1 MLRCNFLIY
10 GIFVSIP
17 FHPLLLFT
25 ILTDRLS
32 KTGLYTFHYYYIW
45 NMKNT
50 RVLLLISF
58 LSGYLVFNASAQD
71 KWDLRR
77 CVEYALAH
85 NISVQ
90 QTDLQARVAEVNEN
104 QTRWSQYPNADF
116 STNTGLQ
123 WGRSIDPTTNQFT
136 SNQLLYQGYS
146 LSAGVTVFN
155 WHRIRNNIVAA
166 DLNSDAA
173 RMDVEKI
180 KNDIS
185 LTVATYYLQV
195 LLAYQQIFI
204 AKTQMEQTRS
214 QWEVVQKKVIA
225 GAAPELDALTLEGQ
239 YRTDSSGY
247 ITARAT
253 ADQNLLQLKQ
263 VLNIDAGQPF
273 DIAEPPVE
281 QIPVEP
287 ILQLQPETVFQIA
300 IQNQPAQKANLLRLK
315 SLEASLRSSRAALFP
330 TISVGGTLG
339 TNFSSADKKVTGGVI
354 TGFKASGD
362 LVDVGGTQY
371 QVLTPEGYVTQAKKS
386 FSERWDGWGLQMN
399 NNFRQSLGFS
409 ISVPINSSG
418 AARFGY
424 QRSKLDLKN
433 AELTRSLA
441 DQTLKNDIY
450 KAYYNASAALAKFNA
465 TKKTYEITQ
474 KAFEYAQ
481 KRNELGLLNSYD
493 YLISQNNMNRAQ
505 YDMTSAQFDYVFKMK
520 VLEFYKGQGIK
531 L

>member
-1 MLRCNFLIY
+1 MFA
-10 GIFVSIP
+10 
-17 FHPLLLFT
+17 
-25 ILTDRLS
+25 
-32 KTGLYTFHYYYIW
+32 FHYNYFW
-45 NMKNT
+45 NMKKSKP
-50 RVLLLISF
+50 LFLISF
-58 LSGYLVFNASAQD
+58 LSGCLVFNASAQD

-85 NISVQ
+85 NISIQ
-90 QTDLQARVAEVNEN
+90 QTGVQARMAEVNEK

-146 LSAGVTVFN
+146 LSAGITVFN
-155 WHRIRNNIVAA
+155 WHRIRNNIISA
-166 DLNSDAA
+166 DLSSDAA

-180 KNDIS
+180 RNDIS

-195 LLAYQQIFI
+195 LLSYQQIAI
-204 AKTQMEQTRS
+204 AKTQMEQTLS
-214 QWEVVQKKVIA
+214 QLGVMQKKVDA
-225 GAAPELDALTLEGQ
+225 GAAPELDKLTLEGQ
-239 YRTDSSGY
+239 YATDSSSY
-247 ITARAT
+247 ITAKAT

-263 VLNIDAGQPF
+263 VLNVDAGQPF
-273 DIAEPPVE
+273 DIAEPPVD

-287 ILQLQPETVFQIA
+287 ILNLQPETVFQVA

-315 SLEASLRSSRAALFP
+315 SLEAALRSSRAAMYP
-330 TISVGGTLG
+330 TISIGGTLG

-354 TGFKASGD
+354 TGYKVSGD
-362 LVDVGGTQY
+362 LVNVSGTQY
-371 QVLTPEGYVTQAKKS
+371 QVFTPEGYATQAKKS

-418 AARFGY
+418 TARFNY
-424 QRSKLDLKN
+424 ERSKLDLKN
-433 AELTRSLA
+433 AELTRSLS

-450 KAYYNASAALAKFNA
+450 KAYYNASAAMEKFNA
-465 TKKTYEITQ
+465 AKKTYEITQ
-474 KAFEYAQ
+474 KAFEFAK
-481 KRNELGLLNSYD
+481 KRNDLGLLNAYD
-493 YLISQNNMNRAQ
+493 YLISQNNMFRAQ
-505 YDMTSAQFDYVFKMK
+505 YDLAAAHFDYVFKMK

>member
-1 MLRCNFLIY
+1 
-10 GIFVSIP
+10 
-17 FHPLLLFT
+17 
-25 ILTDRLS
+25 
-32 KTGLYTFHYYYIW
+32 
-45 NMKNT
+45 MKINKA
-50 RVLLLISF
+50 LLLISF
-58 LSGYLVFNASAQD
+58 LGGCLAFNASAQD

-85 NISVQ
+85 NISV
-90 QTDLQARVAEVNEN
+90 LQWDVQAQAAEVNEK
-104 QTRWSQYPNADF
+104 QSRWSQYPNADF
-116 STNTGLQ
+116 GTNTGLQ

-146 LSAGVTVFN
+146 LNAGITVFN
-155 WHRIRNNIVAA
+155 WHRIRNNIIAA
-166 DLNSDAA
+166 DFSSDAA

-195 LLAYQQIFI
+195 LLAYQQI
-204 AKTQMEQTRS
+204 AVANTQLQQTRS
-214 QWEVVQKKVIA
+214 QMLVVRKKADA
-225 GAAPELDALTLEGQ
+225 GAVPELDYLTLEGQ
-239 YRTDSSGY
+239 FATDSSAY
-247 ITARAT
+247 ITARAA

-263 VLNIDAGQPF
+263 VLNIDAGQFF
-273 DIAEPPVE
+273 DIALPPVE

-287 ILQLQPETVFQIA
+287 ILQLQPETIFQIA
-300 IQNQPAQKANLLRLK
+300 IQSQPAQKANQLRLK
-315 SLEASLRSSRAALFP
+315 SLEAALRASRAAMYP
-330 TISVGGTLG
+330 SISVGGSLG
-339 TNFSSADKKVTGGVI
+339 TNFSSADKMVTGYNL

-362 LVDVGGTQY
+362 LVTVGGTQY
-371 QVLTPEGYVTQAKKS
+371 PVLSPDGTITQTKKS
-386 FSERWDGWGLQMN
+386 FSQRWDGWGLQMN

-409 ISVPINSSG
+409 ISVPINSG
-418 AARFGY
+418 GNARFNY

-450 KAYYNASAALAKFNA
+450 KAYYNASAALEKFNA
-465 TKKTYEITQ
+465 TKKTYEITK

-520 VLEFYKGQGIK
+520 VLEFYKGQGLK

>member
-1 MLRCNFLIY
+1 
-10 GIFVSIP
+10 
-17 FHPLLLFT
+17 
-25 ILTDRLS
+25 
-32 KTGLYTFHYYYIW
+32 
-45 NMKNT
+45 MKNSK
-50 RVLLLISF
+50 VLLLVSF
-58 LSGYLVFNASAQD
+58 FGGCLVFNASAQD

-77 CVEYALAH
+77 CVEYALAN

-90 QTDLQARVAEVNEN
+90 QTDVQARVAEVNEK

-146 LSAGVTVFN
+146 LNAGITVFN
-155 WHRIRNNIVAA
+155 WHRIRNNIIAA
-166 DLNSDAA
+166 DLSSDAA
-173 RMDVEKI
+173 KMDVEKI

-247 ITARAT
+247 ITAKAN

-300 IQNQPAQKANLLRLK
+300 IQNQPAQKANLMRLK
-315 SLEASLRSSRAALFP
+315 SFEASLRSSRAAMYP
-330 TISVGGTLG
+330 TISIGGSLG
-339 TNFSSADKKVTGGVI
+339 TNFSSADKKVTGVTV
-354 TGFKASGD
+354 TGFKPNGD
-362 LVDVGGTQY
+362 LVTVGGTQY
-371 QVLTPEGYVTQAKKS
+371 SVFSPDGYATQAKKT

-418 AARFGY
+418 AARFNY

-450 KAYYNASAALAKFNA
+450 KAYYNASAAMQKFNA
-465 TKKTYEITQ
+465 AKKTYEIT
-474 KAFEYAQ
+474 KMAFEYAQ
-481 KRNELGLLNSYD
+481 KRNDLGLLNSYD

>member
-1 MLRCNFLIY
+1 MKN
-10 GIFVSIP
+10 
-17 FHPLLLFT
+17 
-25 ILTDRLS
+25 S
-32 KTGLYTFHYYYIW
+32 KT
-45 NMKNT
+45 
-50 RVLLLISF
+50 LLLISF
-58 LSGYLVFNASAQD
+58 FSGCLVFSASAQD

-77 CVEYALAH
+77 CVEYALAN

-90 QTDLQARVAEVNEN
+90 QTDVQARLADVNE
-104 QTRWSQYPNADF
+104 QQARWSKYPNADF

-146 LSAGVTVFN
+146 LSAGITVFN

-166 DLNSDAA
+166 DLSYDAA
-173 RMDVEKI
+173 KMDVEKI

-195 LLAYQQIFI
+195 LLSYQQIAI
-204 AKTQMEQTRS
+204 AKTQMQQTLS
-214 QWEVVQKKVIA
+214 QLEVVRKRVNA

-239 YRTDSSGY
+239 YATDSSNF
-247 ITARAT
+247 ITAKAT

-263 VLNIDAGQPF
+263 VLNIDAGKAF
-273 DIAEPPVE
+273 DITEPPVE

-300 IQNQPAQKANLLRLK
+300 IQNQPAQKANLLRQQ
-315 SLEASLRSSRAALFP
+315 SLEASLRSSRAAMFP
-330 TISVGGTLG
+330 TISIGGTLG
-339 TNFSSADKKVTGGVI
+339 TNFSSPNKNSAQVIDGEEISSAFVNVNGSKVNLIVPHTSI
-354 TGFKASGD
+354 
-362 LVDVGGTQY
+362 
-371 QVLTPEGYVTQAKKS
+371 VTSKRS
-386 FSERWDGWGLQMN
+386 FTDRWNGWGLQMN

-418 AARFGY
+418 TARFNY
-424 QRSKLDLKN
+424 QRSKLDLRN

-450 KAYYNASAALAKFNA
+450 KAYYNASAALEKFNA
-465 TKKTYEITQ
+465 AKLTFEITKKS
-474 KAFEYAQ
+474 KDFAQ
-481 KRNELGLLNSYD
+481 KRYDLGLLNSFD
-493 YLISQNNMNRAQ
+493 YLISQNNMYRAQ
-505 YDMTSAQFDYVFKMK
+505 FDLTAAQFDYVFKMK

>member
-1 MLRCNFLIY
+1 
-10 GIFVSIP
+10 
-17 FHPLLLFT
+17 
-25 ILTDRLS
+25 
-32 KTGLYTFHYYYIW
+32 
-45 NMKNT
+45 
-50 RVLLLISF
+50 
-58 LSGYLVFNASAQD
+58 
-71 KWDLRR
+71 
-77 CVEYALAH
+77 
-85 NISVQ
+85 
-90 QTDLQARVAEVNEN
+90 VAEVNEK

-146 LSAGVTVFN
+146 LNAGVTVFN
-155 WHRIRNNIVAA
+155 WHRIRNNIIAA

-195 LLAYQQIFI
+195 LLSYQQIKV
-204 AKTQMEQTRS
+204 AEKQMQQTLS
-214 QWEVVQKKVIA
+214 QVEIVQKRVDA
-225 GAAPELDALTLEGQ
+225 GAAPELDVLTLQGQ
-239 YRTDSSGY
+239 YATDSSSY
-247 ITARAT
+247 ITAKAT

-300 IQNQPAQKANLLRLK
+300 IQNQPAQKANLLRIQ
-315 SLEASLRSSRAALFP
+315 SLEASLRSSRAGMFP

-339 TNFSSADKKVTGGVI
+339 TNFSSVDKKITGGVI

-362 LVDVGGTQY
+362 LVNIAGTQY
-371 QVLTPEGYVTQAKKS
+371 QVLTPDGYATQAKKS

-418 AARFGY
+418 NARFGY

-450 KAYYNASAALAKFNA
+450 KAYYNASAAMQKFNA
-465 TKKTYEITQ
+465 AKQTYAITQ
-474 KAFEYAQ
+474 KAADFAK
-481 KRNELGLLNSYD
+481 KRSELGLLNSFD
-493 YLISQNNMNRAQ
+493 YLISQNNMYRAQ
-505 YDMTSAQFDYVFKMK
+505 FDLLAAQFDYVFKMK